1 MPTRLW
7 FVSPPLTNGEISRTT
22 PLAFSASETV
32 EKGWHFAVPP
42 PLLRDWKRK
51 KKTTALFSENQ
62 TGQSEKCP
70 SETSLQYKE
79 FRNPKK
85 LFTAPCT
92 SGYEE
97 KSTKK
102 QLSAPCMYAL
112 WTPTQHHGSTTA
124 LKERK
129 VKP

>member
-1 MPTRLW
+1 MEKSLAPHPLHFLLVRLW
-7 FVSPPLTNGEISRTT
+7 KKDGTLMYHHHWFVTG
-22 PLAFSASETV
+22 
-32 EKGWHFAVPP
+32 K
-42 PLLRDWKRK
+42 K
-51 KKTTALFSENQ
+51 KKTPLPSSQ
-62 TGQSEKCP
+62 KIKQDSLKKCP

-92 SGYEE
+92 PGYEE

-102 QLSAPCMYAL
+102 QLSAPRMYAL

-129 VKP
+129 AKP

>member
-1 MPTRLW
+1 
-7 FVSPPLTNGEISRTT
+7 
-22 PLAFSASETV
+22 V

-42 PLLRDWKRK
+42 PLLRDWKE
-51 KKTTALFSENQ
+51 KKTPLPSSQ
-62 TGQSEKCP
+62 KIKQDSLKKCP

-129 VKP
+129 AKP

>member
-1 MPTRLW
+1 VTGKE
-7 FVSPPLTNGEISRTT
+7 NKT
-22 PLAFSASETV
+22 PLPSSQ
-32 EKGWHFAVPP
+32 KIKQDS
-42 PLLRDWKRK
+42 L
-51 KKTTALFSENQ
+51 
-62 TGQSEKCP
+62 P

-92 SGYEE
+92 SGYKEE

-102 QLSAPCMYAL
+102 QLSEPCMYAL

-124 LKERK
+124 YKERK
-129 VKP
+129 AKP